1 MKAFFRILLLVWL
14 LPAVALAE
22 DIAIQR
28 WQTSD
33 GTKVLLVERHGNPIV
48 DIDVAFDAGSS
59 RDTADKIG
67 VATFAAGLMDT
78 GTKRLDEEALHSRAD
93 DLAIQLSSYGSLDI
107 SGVRLRSL
115 SKPEILNPAV
125 DLMRDVLLEPRFDPA
140 VLQREQNRAV
150 EVLKQNLT
158 RPGYVAATTNT
169 RLMYPNHPYGY
180 AARTS
185 ERTIRRIR
193 PSDLHRFHRQY
204 FTRRNAV
211 VSVVGDVTRAQ
222 AEQLADRLVRD
233 LPPGEPLSS
242 VTVVAEQAAMQ
253 TKLLPHSGSQAHIVL
268 GIPLITRNDPDYY
281 ALLAGNYILGGGSFD
296 SRLMKVLRDQYGYT
310 YGASSG
316 LSPLRER
323 GPFTLSFATEKSNA
337 RQALEA
343 ARQVLRE
350 FAANGPTEAELAQ
363 AKANLVGGFPL
374 RFDTNA
380 ELLGYLKLIGIYDL
394 PNDYLSRY
402 PAAISRLTVDE
413 VKEVWQRRVGGFHT
427 VVVGVPQEGK
437 AAAGNRRLRRNIHR
451 R

>member
-1 MKAFFRILLLVWL
+1 MKPFFRILLLVWL
-14 LPAVALAE
+14 LPAAALAE

-28 WQTSD
+28 WQTAD
-33 GTKVLLVERHGNPIV
+33 GTKVLLVERHDNPIV

-59 RDTADKIG
+59 RDTADQVG
-67 VATFAAGLMDT
+67 VAGFASDLMDT
-78 GTKRLDEEALHSRAD
+78 GTRLLDEEALRNRVD
-93 DLAIQLSSYGSLDI
+93 DLAIRLSSYGSLDI

-125 DLMRDVLLEPRFDPA
+125 DLMRDVLFEPRFDAA
-140 VLQREQNRAV
+140 VLRREQNRAV

-158 RPGYVAATTNT
+158 QPGYVAATANT

-185 ERTIRRIR
+185 EYTIRRIR
-193 PSDLHRFHRQY
+193 PADLHRFHRQY

-211 VSVVGDVTRAQ
+211 VAIVGDVTRAQ
-222 AEQLADRLVRD
+222 AEQLSDKLVRD
-233 LPPGEPLSS
+233 LPPGEPLPP
-242 VTVVAEQAAMQ
+242 VAVVAGQAKTQ

-268 GIPLITRNDPDYY
+268 GMPLITRSDPDYY
-281 ALLAGNYILGGGSFD
+281 ALVVGNYILGGGSFD

-310 YGASSG
+310 YGASSR

-323 GPFTLSFATEKSNA
+323 GPFILSFATEKNNVY
-337 RQALEA
+337 RALA
-343 ARQVLRE
+343 AANQVHRE
-350 FAANGPTEAELAQ
+350 FAANGPTEAELVQ
-363 AKANLVGGFPL
+363 AKANLVGSFPL

-380 ELLGYLKLIGIYDL
+380 ELLDYLKLIGIYDL

-413 VKEVWQRRVGGFHT
+413 VKEVWQRCVGGFHT

-437 AAAGNRRLRRNIHR
+437 AAAGNRRSRRNTR
-451 R
+451 RR